1 MSAMAEE
8 RKTRLNQYR
17 EHRIAAEQKLFNV
30 MQMLSTRENITA
42 EEARA
47 LAAVTE
53 AMIRVQS
60 LGC

>member
-1 MSAMAEE
+1 MAEE